1 MKDIILL
8 NFNPQFAIAEIFT
21 PQAYSNSPLQRSAT
35 ATACSC
41 KHTAQQILLQVAASA
56 LSPAA
61 DNTVTG
67 YLRWVSVIPPPLLH
81 RRCL

>member
-41 KHTAQQILLQVAASA
+41 KHKHTAQQILLQVAASA

-67 YLRWVSVIPPPLLH
+67 Y
-81 RRCL
+81 